1 MYESL
6 EKVTKL
12 LENQG
17 YEINDP
23 WDVVDAFEKKVAEYA
38 GSKYAVSLDN
48 CTNALFLCL
57 KYLNAH
63 GWLRAGY
70 TITIPSRTYLS
81 VPGTII
87 NAGCDVKFED
97 IEWDGLY
104 QLKPYTIYDSAT
116 RFRKGMYVKD
126 SFQCLSFH
134 MKKILPIGKGGMI
147 LTNSKKAY
155 DWFKVARYEGRH
167 IELTYEDD
175 SFDMIGWNMYMP
187 PEQAARGIMLFEEC
201 AEQNGDCGGSWRY
214 RDISQLDIFKR
225 AENE

>member
-63 GWLRAGY
+63 GWLRTGH

-167 IELTYEDD
+167 IDRLYKDD
-175 SFDMIGWNMYMP
+175 TFDMIGWNMYMP
-187 PEQAARGIMLFEEC
+187 PEQAAEGLELLE
-201 AEQNGDCGGSWRY
+201 
-214 RDISQLDIFKR
+214 DISDF
-225 AENE
+225 NEDLETSGVHKDLSKFPIYEKANR